1 MALLNLT
8 AAAQA
13 AGVNRSTVVRALKN
27 GRLSATNNETGER
40 CIDTAELMRVFG
52 PLKAAAQAN
61 AHPLPMQ
68 AIGVD
73 ALIEV
78 LQEQLRHAT
87 EREQQG
93 KERELRLLA
102 MLEIEQA
109 ARRDMEQKLL
119 LPPARPH
126 SARLLILLFGFAFAF
141 ALLALVITQSAS
153 GKAIIL

>member
-8 AAAQA
+8 TAAQA

-27 GRLSATNNETGER
+27 GRLSATSNEIGER

-52 PLKAAAQAN
+52 PLKADAQAH

-73 ALIEV
+73 ALVEV

-93 KERELRLLA
+93 RERELRLLV
-102 MLEIEQA
+102 MLEVEQA
-109 ARRDMEQKLL
+109 ARREMEQKLL
-119 LPPARPH
+119 LPPPPPR
-126 SARLLILLFGFAFAF
+126 SARLVILLIGLAL
-141 ALLALVITQSAS
+141 ALLALVFTQSA
-153 GKAIIL
+153 G

>member
-13 AGVNRSTVVRALKN
+13 AGVNRSTVARALKN
-27 GRLSATNNETGER
+27 GRLSATNNEMGER

-52 PLKAAAQAN
+52 PLKADAQAN
-61 AHPLPMQ
+61 AHPLLIQ
-68 AIGVD
+68 AIGVE
-73 ALIEV
+73 ALVEV

-93 KERELRLLA
+93 RERELRLLA
-102 MLEIEQA
+102 MLEVEQA

-119 LPPARPH
+119 PPPPPPR
-126 SARLLILLFGFAFAF
+126 SARLVILLIGLALS
-141 ALLALVITQSAS
+141 LLALFITQSAS
-153 GKAIIL
+153 

>member
-13 AGVNRSTVVRALKN
+13 AGVNRSTVARALKN
-27 GRLSATNNETGER
+27 GRLSATNNEMGER

-52 PLKAAAQAN
+52 PLKADAQAN
-61 AHPLPMQ
+61 AHPLLIQ
-68 AIGVD
+68 AIGVE
-73 ALIEV
+73 ALVEV

-93 KERELRLLA
+93 RERELRLLA
-102 MLEIEQA
+102 MLEVEQA

-119 LPPARPH
+119 PPPPPPR
-126 SARLLILLFGFAFAF
+126 SARLMILLIG
-141 ALLALVITQSAS
+141 L
-153 GKAIIL
+153 G

>member
-13 AGVNRSTVVRALKN
+13 AGVNRSTVARALKN
-27 GRLSATNNETGER
+27 GRLSATNNEIGER

-52 PLKAAAQAN
+52 PLKADAQAN

-73 ALIEV
+73 ALVEV

-93 KERELRLLA
+93 RERELRLLA
-102 MLEIEQA
+102 MLEVEQA

-119 LPPARPH
+119 SPPPPPR
-126 SARLLILLFGFAFAF
+126 STRLVILLIGLALS
-141 ALLALVITQSAS
+141 LLALFITQSAS
-153 GKAIIL
+153 

>member
-13 AGVNRSTVVRALKN
+13 AGVNRSTVARALKN
-27 GRLSATNNETGER
+27 GRLSATNNEMGER

-52 PLKAAAQAN
+52 PLKADAQAN
-61 AHPLPMQ
+61 AHPLSMQ

-73 ALIEV
+73 ALVEV
-78 LQEQLRHAT
+78 LQKQLRHAT

-93 KERELRLLA
+93 RERELRLLA
-102 MLEIEQA
+102 MLEVEQA

-119 LPPARPH
+119 SPPPPPR
-126 SARLLILLFGFAFAF
+126 STRLVILLIGLAL

-153 GKAIIL
+153 

>member
-13 AGVNRSTVVRALKN
+13 AGVNRSTVARALKN
-27 GRLSATNNETGER
+27 GRLSATNNEMGER

-52 PLKAAAQAN
+52 PLKADAQAN
-61 AHPLPMQ
+61 AHPLLIQ
-68 AIGVD
+68 AIGVE
-73 ALIEV
+73 ALVEV

-93 KERELRLLA
+93 RERELRLLA
-102 MLEIEQA
+102 MLEVEQA

-119 LPPARPH
+119 LPPPPPR
-126 SARLLILLFGFAFAF
+126 SARLVILLIGLALS
-141 ALLALVITQSAS
+141 LLALFITQSAS
-153 GKAIIL
+153 

>member
-13 AGVNRSTVVRALKN
+13 AGVNRSTVARALKN
-27 GRLSATNNETGER
+27 GRLSATNNEMGER

-52 PLKAAAQAN
+52 PLKADAQAN
-61 AHPLPMQ
+61 AHPLLIQ
-68 AIGVD
+68 AIGVE
-73 ALIEV
+73 ALVEV

-93 KERELRLLA
+93 RERELRLLA
-102 MLEIEQA
+102 MLEVEQA

-119 LPPARPH
+119 PPPPPPR
-126 SARLLILLFGFAFAF
+126 SARLVILLIGLGLS
-141 ALLALVITQSAS
+141 LLALLIAQSAS
-153 GKAIIL
+153 

>member
-13 AGVNRSTVVRALKN
+13 AGVNRSTVARVLKN

-52 PLKAAAQAN
+52 PLKAD

-73 ALIEV
+73 ALVEV
-78 LQEQLRHAT
+78 LQEQLRLAT
-87 EREQQG
+87 EWEQQG
-93 KERELRLLA
+93 RERELRLLA
-102 MLEIEQA
+102 MLEVEQA

-119 LPPARPH
+119 LPPPPPR
-126 SARLLILLFGFAFAF
+126 STRLMILLIGLALS
-141 ALLALVITQSAS
+141 LLALLIAQSAS
-153 GKAIIL
+153 

>member
-13 AGVNRSTVVRALKN
+13 AGVNRSTMIRALKN
-27 GRLSATNNETGER
+27 GRLSATNNEMGER

-52 PLKAAAQAN
+52 PLKADAQAH

-73 ALIEV
+73 ALVEV

-93 KERELRLLA
+93 RERELRLLA
-102 MLEIEQA
+102 MLEVEQA

-119 LPPARPH
+119 PAPPLH
-126 SARLLILLFGFAFAF
+126 HVRLVILLFVLAL
-141 ALLALVITQSAS
+141 ALLALLITQSAR
-153 GKAIIL
+153 

>member
-13 AGVNRSTVVRALKN
+13 AGVNRSTVARALKN
-27 GRLSATNNETGER
+27 CRLSATNNEMGER

-52 PLKAAAQAN
+52 PLKADAQAN
-61 AHPLPMQ
+61 AHPLSMQ

-73 ALIEV
+73 ALVEV

-93 KERELRLLA
+93 RERELRLLA
-102 MLEIEQA
+102 MLEVEQA

-119 LPPARPH
+119 SPPPPPR
-126 SARLLILLFGFAFAF
+126 STRLVILLIGLALS
-141 ALLALVITQSAS
+141 LLALFITQSAS
-153 GKAIIL
+153 

>member
-13 AGVNRSTVVRALKN
+13 AGVNRSTVARALKN
-27 GRLSATNNETGER
+27 GRLSATNNEMGER

-52 PLKAAAQAN
+52 PLKADAQAN
-61 AHPLPMQ
+61 AHPLSMQ

-73 ALIEV
+73 ALVEV

-93 KERELRLLA
+93 RERELRLLA
-102 MLEIEQA
+102 MLEVEQA

-119 LPPARPH
+119 PPPPPPR
-126 SARLLILLFGFAFAF
+126 SARLVILLIGL
-141 ALLALVITQSAS
+141 ALLLLTLLITKSAS
-153 GKAIIL
+153 

>member
-13 AGVNRSTVVRALKN
+13 AGVNRSTVARALKN
-27 GRLSATNNETGER
+27 GRLSATNNEMGER

-52 PLKAAAQAN
+52 PLKADAQAN
-61 AHPLPMQ
+61 AHPLSMQ

-73 ALIEV
+73 ALVEV

-93 KERELRLLA
+93 RERELRLLA
-102 MLEIEQA
+102 MLEVEQA

-119 LPPARPH
+119 SPPLPPR
-126 SARLLILLFGFAFAF
+126 STRLVILLIGLALS
-141 ALLALVITQSAS
+141 LLALLITQSAS
-153 GKAIIL
+153 

>member
-13 AGVNRSTVVRALKN
+13 AGVNRSTVARALKN
-27 GRLSATNNETGER
+27 GRLSATNNEMGER

-52 PLKAAAQAN
+52 PLKADAQAN
-61 AHPLPMQ
+61 AHPLLIQ
-68 AIGVD
+68 AIGVE
-73 ALIEV
+73 ALVEV

-93 KERELRLLA
+93 RERELRLLA
-102 MLEIEQA
+102 MLEVEQA

-119 LPPARPH
+119 PPPPPPR
-126 SARLLILLFGFAFAF
+126 SARLMILLIGLGLS
-141 ALLALVITQSAS
+141 LLALLIAQSAS
-153 GKAIIL
+153 

>member
-13 AGVNRSTVVRALKN
+13 AGVNRSTVARALKN
-27 GRLSATNNETGER
+27 GRLSATNNEMGER

-52 PLKAAAQAN
+52 PLKADAQAN
-61 AHPLPMQ
+61 AHPLSMQ

-73 ALIEV
+73 ALVEV
-78 LQEQLRHAT
+78 LQKQLRHAT

-93 KERELRLLA
+93 RERELRLLA
-102 MLEIEQA
+102 MLEVEQA

-119 LPPARPH
+119 PPPPPPR
-126 SARLLILLFGFAFAF
+126 SARLVILLIGL
-141 ALLALVITQSAS
+141 ALLLLTLLITKSAS
-153 GKAIIL
+153 

>member
-13 AGVNRSTVVRALKN
+13 AGVNRSTVARALKN
-27 GRLSATNNETGER
+27 GRLSATNNEMGER

-52 PLKAAAQAN
+52 PLKADAQANAQAN
-61 AHPLPMQ
+61 AHPLPIQ
-68 AIGVD
+68 AIGVE
-73 ALIEV
+73 ALVEV

-93 KERELRLLA
+93 RERELRLLA
-102 MLEIEQA
+102 MLEVEQA

-119 LPPARPH
+119 LPPPPPR
-126 SARLLILLFGFAFAF
+126 STRLVILLIGLGLS
-141 ALLALVITQSAS
+141 LLALLIAQSAS
-153 GKAIIL
+153 

>member
-13 AGVNRSTVVRALKN
+13 AGVNRSTVARALKN
-27 GRLSATNNETGER
+27 GRLSATNNEMGER

-52 PLKAAAQAN
+52 PLKADAQAN
-61 AHPLPMQ
+61 AHPLLIQ
-68 AIGVD
+68 AIGVE
-73 ALIEV
+73 ALVEV

-93 KERELRLLA
+93 RERELRLLA
-102 MLEIEQA
+102 MLEVEQA

-119 LPPARPH
+119 SPPPPPR
-126 SARLLILLFGFAFAF
+126 STRLVILLIGLALS
-141 ALLALVITQSAS
+141 LLALFITQSAS
-153 GKAIIL
+153 

>member
-13 AGVNRSTVVRALKN
+13 AGVNRSTVARALKN
-27 GRLSATNNETGER
+27 GRLSATNNEMGER

-52 PLKAAAQAN
+52 PLKADAQAN
-61 AHPLPMQ
+61 AHPLSMQ

-73 ALIEV
+73 ALVEV

-93 KERELRLLA
+93 RERELRLLA
-102 MLEIEQA
+102 MLEVEQA

-119 LPPARPH
+119 PPPPPPR
-126 SARLLILLFGFAFAF
+126 STRLVILLIGLALS
-141 ALLALVITQSAS
+141 LLALLIAQSAS
-153 GKAIIL
+153 

>member
-13 AGVNRSTVVRALKN
+13 AGVNRSTVARALKN
-27 GRLSATNNETGER
+27 GRLSATNNEMGER

-52 PLKAAAQAN
+52 PLKADAQAN
-61 AHPLPMQ
+61 AHPLSMQ

-73 ALIEV
+73 ALVEV

-93 KERELRLLA
+93 RERELRLLA
-102 MLEIEQA
+102 MLEVEQA

-119 LPPARPH
+119 SPPPPPR
-126 SARLLILLFGFAFAF
+126 STRLVILLIGLAMS
-141 ALLALVITQSAS
+141 LLALFITQSAS
-153 GKAIIL
+153 

>member
-13 AGVNRSTVVRALKN
+13 AGVNRSTVARALKN
-27 GRLSATNNETGER
+27 GRLSATNNEMGER

-52 PLKAAAQAN
+52 PLKADAQAN
-61 AHPLPMQ
+61 AHPLSMQ

-73 ALIEV
+73 ALVEV

-93 KERELRLLA
+93 RERELRLLA
-102 MLEIEQA
+102 MLEVEQA

-119 LPPARPH
+119 PPPPPPR
-126 SARLLILLFGFAFAF
+126 SARLMILLIGLGLS
-141 ALLALVITQSAS
+141 LLALLIAQSAS
-153 GKAIIL
+153 

>member
-13 AGVNRSTVVRALKN
+13 AGVNRSTVARALKN

-52 PLKAAAQAN
+52 PLKADAQAN
-61 AHPLPMQ
+61 AHPLSMQ

-73 ALIEV
+73 ALVEV

-93 KERELRLLA
+93 RERELRLLA
-102 MLEIEQA
+102 MLEVEQA

-119 LPPARPH
+119 PPPPPPR
-126 SARLLILLFGFAFAF
+126 STRLVILLIGLALS
-141 ALLALVITQSAS
+141 LLALLITQSAS
-153 GKAIIL
+153 

>member
-13 AGVNRSTVVRALKN
+13 AGVNRSTVARALKN
-27 GRLSATNNETGER
+27 GRLSATNNEMGER

-52 PLKAAAQAN
+52 PLKADAQAN
-61 AHPLPMQ
+61 AHPLSMQ

-73 ALIEV
+73 ALVEV

-93 KERELRLLA
+93 RERELRLLA
-102 MLEIEQA
+102 MLEVEQA

-119 LPPARPH
+119 SPPPPPR
-126 SARLLILLFGFAFAF
+126 STRLVILLIGLALS
-141 ALLALVITQSAS
+141 LLALFITQSAS
-153 GKAIIL
+153 

>member
-13 AGVNRSTVVRALKN
+13 AGVNRSTVARALKN
-27 GRLSATNNETGER
+27 GRLSATNNEMGER

-52 PLKAAAQAN
+52 PLKADAQAN
-61 AHPLPMQ
+61 AHPLSMQ

-73 ALIEV
+73 ALVEV
-78 LQEQLRHAT
+78 LQKQLRHAT

-93 KERELRLLA
+93 RERELRLLA
-102 MLEIEQA
+102 MLEVEQA

-119 LPPARPH
+119 SPPPPPR
-126 SARLLILLFGFAFAF
+126 STRLVILLIGLALS
-141 ALLALVITQSAS
+141 LLALFITQSAS
-153 GKAIIL
+153 

>member
-13 AGVNRSTVVRALKN
+13 AGVNRSTVARALKN
-27 GRLSATNNETGER
+27 GRLSATNNEMGER

-52 PLKAAAQAN
+52 PLKADAQAN
-61 AHPLPMQ
+61 AHPLSMQ

-73 ALIEV
+73 ALVEV
-78 LQEQLRHAT
+78 LQKQLRHAT

-93 KERELRLLA
+93 RERELRLLA
-102 MLEIEQA
+102 MLEVEQA

-119 LPPARPH
+119 PPPPPPR
-126 SARLLILLFGFAFAF
+126 SARLMILLIGLGLS
-141 ALLALVITQSAS
+141 LLALLIAQSAS
-153 GKAIIL
+153 

>member
-13 AGVNRSTVVRALKN
+13 AGVNRSTVARALKN
-27 GRLSATNNETGER
+27 GRLSATNNEMGER

-52 PLKAAAQAN
+52 PLKADAQAN
-61 AHPLPMQ
+61 AHPLSMQ

-73 ALIEV
+73 ALVKV

-93 KERELRLLA
+93 RERELRLLA
-102 MLEIEQA
+102 MLEVEQA

-119 LPPARPH
+119 SPPPPPR
-126 SARLLILLFGFAFAF
+126 SARLVILLIGLAL
-141 ALLALVITQSAS
+141 ALLALFITQSAR
-153 GKAIIL
+153 

>member
-13 AGVNRSTVVRALKN
+13 AGVNRSTVARALKN
-27 GRLSATNNETGER
+27 GRLSATNNEMGER

-52 PLKAAAQAN
+52 PLKADAQAN
-61 AHPLPMQ
+61 AHPLSMQ

-73 ALIEV
+73 ALVEV

-93 KERELRLLA
+93 RERELRLLA
-102 MLEIEQA
+102 MLEVEQA

-119 LPPARPH
+119 PPPPPPR
-126 SARLLILLFGFAFAF
+126 SARLVILLIGLALS
-141 ALLALVITQSAS
+141 LLALFITQSAS
-153 GKAIIL
+153 

>member
-13 AGVNRSTVVRALKN
+13 AGVNRSTVARALKN
-27 GRLSATNNETGER
+27 GRLSATNNEMGER

-52 PLKAAAQAN
+52 PLKADAQAN
-61 AHPLPMQ
+61 AHPLSMQ

-73 ALIEV
+73 ALVEV

-93 KERELRLLA
+93 RERELRLLA
-102 MLEIEQA
+102 MLEVEQA

-119 LPPARPH
+119 SPPPPPR
-126 SARLLILLFGFAFAF
+126 STRLVILLIGLGLS
-141 ALLALVITQSAS
+141 LLALLIAQSAS
-153 GKAIIL
+153 

>member
-13 AGVNRSTVVRALKN
+13 AGVNRSTVARALKN
-27 GRLSATNNETGER
+27 GRLSATNNEMGER

-52 PLKAAAQAN
+52 PLKADAQAN
-61 AHPLPMQ
+61 AHPLLIQ
-68 AIGVD
+68 AIGVE
-73 ALIEV
+73 ALVEV

-93 KERELRLLA
+93 RERELRLLA
-102 MLEIEQA
+102 MLEVEQA

-119 LPPARPH
+119 PPPPPPR
-126 SARLLILLFGFAFAF
+126 SARLVILLIGL
-141 ALLALVITQSAS
+141 ALLLLTLLITKSAS
-153 GKAIIL
+153 

>member
-13 AGVNRSTVVRALKN
+13 AGVNRSTVARALKN
-27 GRLSATNNETGER
+27 GRLSATNNEMGER

-52 PLKAAAQAN
+52 PLKADAQAN
-61 AHPLPMQ
+61 AHPLSMQ

-73 ALIEV
+73 ALVEV
-78 LQEQLRHAT
+78 LQKQLRHAT

-93 KERELRLLA
+93 RERELRLLA
-102 MLEIEQA
+102 MLEVEQA

-119 LPPARPH
+119 SPPPPPR
-126 SARLLILLFGFAFAF
+126 STRLVILLIGLGLS
-141 ALLALVITQSAS
+141 LLALLIAQSAS
-153 GKAIIL
+153 

>member
-13 AGVNRSTVVRALKN
+13 AGVNRSTVARALKN
-27 GRLSATNNETGER
+27 GRLSATNNEMGER

-52 PLKAAAQAN
+52 PLKADAQAN
-61 AHPLPMQ
+61 AHPLLIQ
-68 AIGVD
+68 AIGVE
-73 ALIEV
+73 ALVEV

-93 KERELRLLA
+93 REREMRLLA
-102 MLEIEQA
+102 MLEVEQA

-119 LPPARPH
+119 PPPPPPR
-126 SARLLILLFGFAFAF
+126 SARLMILLIGLGLS
-141 ALLALVITQSAS
+141 LLALLIAQSAS
-153 GKAIIL
+153 

>member
-13 AGVNRSTVVRALKN
+13 AGVNRSTVARALKN
-27 GRLSATNNETGER
+27 GRLSATNNEMGER

-52 PLKAAAQAN
+52 PLKADAQAN
-61 AHPLPMQ
+61 AHHLPMQ

-73 ALIEV
+73 ALVKV

-93 KERELRLLA
+93 RERELRLLA
-102 MLEIEQA
+102 MLEVEQA

-119 LPPARPH
+119 PPPPPPR
-126 SARLLILLFGFAFAF
+126 SARLMILLIGLGLS
-141 ALLALVITQSAS
+141 LLALLIAQSAS
-153 GKAIIL
+153 

>member
-13 AGVNRSTVVRALKN
+13 AGVNRSTVARALKN
-27 GRLSATNNETGER
+27 GRLSATNNEMGER

-52 PLKAAAQAN
+52 PLKTDAQAN
-61 AHPLPMQ
+61 AHPLSMQ

-73 ALIEV
+73 ALVEV

-93 KERELRLLA
+93 RERELRLLA
-102 MLEIEQA
+102 MLEVEQA

-119 LPPARPH
+119 PPPPPPR
-126 SARLLILLFGFAFAF
+126 SARLMILLIGLGLS
-141 ALLALVITQSAS
+141 LLALLIAQSAS
-153 GKAIIL
+153 

>member
-13 AGVNRSTVVRALKN
+13 AGVNRSTVARALKN
-27 GRLSATNNETGER
+27 GRLSATNNEMGER

-52 PLKAAAQAN
+52 PLKADAQAN
-61 AHPLPMQ
+61 AHPLLIQ
-68 AIGVD
+68 AIGVE
-73 ALIEV
+73 ALVEV

-93 KERELRLLA
+93 REREMRLLA
-102 MLEIEQA
+102 MLEVEQA

-119 LPPARPH
+119 LPPPPPR
-126 SARLLILLFGFAFAF
+126 SARLMILLIGLGLS
-141 ALLALVITQSAS
+141 LLALLIAQSAS
-153 GKAIIL
+153 